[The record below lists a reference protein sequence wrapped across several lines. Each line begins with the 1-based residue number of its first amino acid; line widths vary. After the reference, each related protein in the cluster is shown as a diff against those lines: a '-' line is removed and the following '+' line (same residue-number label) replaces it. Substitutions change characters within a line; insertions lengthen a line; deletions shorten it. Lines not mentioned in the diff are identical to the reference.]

1 MPPEP
6 PVPIEIR
13 EARLTDLDAIFAIYN
28 HEVLYETS
36 TFQTEPLDAEADRGW
51 LERREPRYP
60 VLVATSTGGA
70 EPGGEVV
77 GWGSLTRWSSRGAYA
92 RTAEVSVYVDR
103 DRRGGGVG
111 RSLLQALIARA
122 PASEIAVLL
131 ARISGEN
138 PASVALHEHVGFK
151 PIGVQRRC
159 GEKFGRILD
168 VALMDLHLDQGG
180 TSASG

>member
-1 MPPEP
+1 MPPE
-6 PVPIEIR
+6 PIEIR
-13 EARLTDLDAIFAIYN
+13 EARLTDLEAIFAIYN
-28 HEVLYETS
+28 HEVLHETS
-36 TFQTEPLDAEADRGW
+36 TFQTEPLNAEADRSW

-60 VLVATSTGGA
+60 VLVATAAAGA

-77 GWGSLTRWSSRGAYA
+77 GWGSLTRWSPRGAYA

-103 DRRGGGVG
+103 NRRGDGIG

-138 PASVALHEHVGFK
+138 PASVVLHEHLGFE

-168 VALMDLHLDQGG
+168 VTLMDLHLDSGG
-180 TSASG
+180 APATH